1 MDKILEQWYQW
12 LQAERRLSA
21 NTFKAYQSDLQDFLE
36 FLNTHMGQSADL
48 TVLSDL
54 HHRDFRAWLTHLHTQ
69 GKAKTSIARA
79 LSVVRTFFSF
89 LERREL
95 AKNPHIK
102 NLRGPKL
109 PHSIPRAIDA
119 ETLKSLLESAE
130 SIAKDPWIAKRNTA
144 LFTLLYG
151 AGLRISEALSVRYD
165 QLQSD
170 SLLIKGK
177 SNKERMVPILPVVQE
192 KLLAY
197 IKACPYSLEKDS
209 KIFVGAQGKP
219 LNIGVAERELR
230 ELRRQMGLPE
240 SITPHALRHS
250 FATHL
255 LEADGDLRTIQE
267 LLGHAA
273 LTTTQRYTQVD
284 RSRLQEVY
292 QKAHPR
298 AE

>member
-12 LQAERRLSA
+12 LQDERRLSP
-21 NTFKAYQSDLQDFLE
+21 NTFKAYQSDIQSFLG
-36 FLNTHMGQSADL
+36 FLNNHLGQAPDL
-48 TVLSDL
+48 IILEGL
-54 HHRDFRAWLTHLHTQ
+54 HHRDFRGWLTQLHNQ

-89 LERREL
+89 LERRDL
-95 AKNPHIK
+95 AKNPYIK
-102 NLRGPKL
+102 NMRGPKL
-109 PHSIPRAIDA
+109 PHSIPRSIDA
-119 ETLKSLLESAE
+119 ETLKGLLESAE
-130 SIAKDPWIAKRNTA
+130 NIAKDPWIAKRNTA

-151 AGLRISEALSVRYD
+151 AGLRISEALSIRHD
-165 QLQSD
+165 QIQSD
-170 SLLIKGK
+170 SLLVKGK
-177 SNKERMVPILPVVQE
+177 GGKERMVPLLPIVRD
-192 KLLAY
+192 KILAY
-197 IKACPYSLEKDS
+197 LKSCPYTLEKDAQ
-209 KIFVGAQGKP
+209 IFLGAQGKT
-219 LNIGVAERELR
+219 LHIGVAERELR

-284 RSRLQEVY
+284 RTHLQSVY

>member
-1 MDKILEQWYQW
+1 LDNILEQWYQW
-12 LQAERRLSA
+12 LQAERRLSP
-21 NTFKAYQSDLQDFLE
+21 NTFKAYQSDLQE
-36 FLNTHMGQSADL
+36 FLTFLNVHIGQDSDL
-48 TVLSDL
+48 QALEAL

-69 GKAKTSIARA
+69 GKAKSSIARA
-79 LSVVRTFFSF
+79 LSVVRSFFSF
-89 LERREL
+89 LERRDL

-102 NLRGPKL
+102 NLRGPKI
-109 PHSIPRAIDA
+109 PHSIPRSIDA

-130 SIAKDPWIAKRNTA
+130 NIAKDPWIAKRNTA
-144 LFTLLYG
+144 LFTILYG
-151 AGLRISEALSVRYD
+151 AGLRISEALSIRYD
-165 QLQSD
+165 QLQD
-170 SLLIKGK
+170 NSLIIKGK
-177 SNKERMVPILPVVQE
+177 GNKERMVPLLPIVQE

-197 IKACPYSLEKDS
+197 VKACPYALEKDAQ
-209 KIFVGAQGKP
+209 IFLGAQGKP
-219 LNIGVAERELR
+219 LHIGVAERELR
-230 ELRRQMGLPE
+230 ELRRQMQLPE

-273 LTTTQRYTQVD
+273 LTTTQRYTSVD
-284 RSRLQEVY
+284 RTHLQSVY

>member
-1 MDKILEQWYQW
+1 MDNVLEQWYQW
-12 LQAERRLSA
+12 LQDERRLSL
-21 NTFKAYQSDLQDFLE
+21 NTFKAYQSDLHE
-36 FLNTHMGQSADL
+36 FLAFLSNHVGQRIDTSIL
-48 TVLSDL
+48 IGL
-54 HHRDFRAWLTHLHTQ
+54 HHRDFRAWLTHLHSQ

-89 LERREL
+89 LERRNFG
-95 AKNPHIK
+95 KNSHIS
-102 NLRGPKL
+102 NIRGPKL

-130 SIAKDPWIAKRNTA
+130 CIAKDPWIAKRNTA

-151 AGLRISEALSVRYD
+151 AGLRISEALSVRQD
-165 QLQSD
+165 QMHQD
-170 SLLIKGK
+170 SLMIKGK
-177 SNKERMVPILPVVQE
+177 GDKERLVPLLPIVRE
-192 KLLAY
+192 KIQAY
-197 IKACPYSLEKDS
+197 LQVCPYTLEKDS
-209 KIFVGAQGKP
+209 QIFLGAQGKP

-273 LTTTQRYTQVD
+273 LTTTQRYTKID
-284 RSRLQEVY
+284 RSRLREVY